1 MSVGRVAMG
10 EKVSQEQ
17 WLELA
22 KKLRNR
28 VSGYFAREQWQ
39 AIDDFIKLAA
49 SQFDQVSQQA

>member
-1 MSVGRVAMG
+1 MG

-28 VSGYFAREQWQ
+28 VSGYFDPEQLE
-39 AIDDFIKLAA
+39 AIDEFIRLAA

>member
-1 MSVGRVAMG
+1 M
-10 EKVSQEQ
+10 SQEQ

-28 VSGYFAREQWQ
+28 VSGYFAPEPLQ

>member
-1 MSVGRVAMG
+1 
-10 EKVSQEQ
+10 VSQEQ

-28 VSGYFAREQWQ
+28 VRGYFATEQLP